1 MKKIVTFLIVMLV
14 LTVIF
19 GVVGS
24 FFISNDESGVKTF
37 FTILLLFLLL
47 ISISI
52 FVIFI
57 LPYISI
63 SKKNTFNSVVEGVF
77 TKENIDL
84 FYSKN
89 KDNYKLYNIYK
100 ILMFSWIYYVIIS
113 YYITKYFELSK
124 SNNNINIDSILFIV
138 FIIISYISFKQNK
151 KYFNYMKDFFYNNI
165 YKNNSN
171 NDDTLFKKFL
181 SYVKNYVSNKK

>member
-1 MKKIVTFLIVMLV
+1 
-14 LTVIF
+14 
-19 GVVGS
+19 
-24 FFISNDESGVKTF
+24 
-37 FTILLLFLLL
+37 
-47 ISISI
+47 
-52 FVIFI
+52 
-57 LPYISI
+57 
-63 SKKNTFNSVVEGVF
+63 
-77 TKENIDL
+77 
-84 FYSKN
+84 
-89 KDNYKLYNIYK
+89 
-100 ILMFSWIYYVIIS
+100 MFSWIYYVIIS
-113 YYITKYFELSK
+113 YYITKYFELNK